1 MRMTNEERLM
11 FAKDSLRNTLADMR
25 EYLRMLRNN
34 RAKHYDQEYINYL
47 KAKYFDRRYYVNEL
61 IKMYQHT

>member
-1 MRMTNEERLM
+1 M

-61 IKMYQHT
+61 IKMY